1 MSNSFSYQ
9 PRKSDS
15 VTALLA
21 VTGLFAI
28 YGPTF
33 DAICSTGIAKP
44 LLWVLLFI
52 ASAIFITL
60 FWTIHNVA
68 QSRLKQYIERETE
81 IFSGRSRIRNLVIK
95 VLVFFSVLTITA
107 GPLLLI
113 GLGVF
118 ETVSPHL
125 NRIQAQIPSLGF
137 CGASSF
143 HWSSLLQLILAIF
156 IVVLVFLTGR
166 YPSENPKIPV
176 WFPFVLASVIFLSLI
191 LLNAISPAG
200 FKAKEADFVPY
211 TNIFAIALLLIS
223 GLQIFAG
230 KLVSWLFADFKQHQ
244 EPNFYTRLLN
254 TELFQGT
261 PVTPGL
267 SWTRI
272 CYGLFVSPVL
282 HLPHLLLM
290 PAFLALLVPSH
301 LLYPV
306 VGIAFVASW
315 VLLTWGGMFWR
326 WDQMIFMVTRYFFR
340 GLPLL
345 VSIIIIGLGIARVL
359 GVHYVAT
366 VLDVARFSVVT
377 MLVFML
383 YSLSWM
389 FEHFTNRQLTG
400 HLMTYLGA
408 GENQDW
414 LEYDYAGPVDPVKND
429 VPGENRC
436 IQRHGASRFSVVGI
450 MQKEDG
456 SLVQVYHIWDTLNL
470 FRKLSG
476 DDGSSPQA
484 QDNLRGIEAFR
495 SLRRR
500 VLFYRGLMSFFSIVL
515 LGGVLFLVNH
525 FSGKYDELEPVIS
538 VNGDVGYHSVGNED
552 ASASLAKPPFSL
564 TERLKTQAKNKQPA
578 ILLAASGGGTR
589 AALYAYSVLRGIA
602 DLGQIDNIIL
612 TSGVSGGGVSL
623 AYFAAHHEEL
633 LKAEKTS
640 DVAWLKYRERMA
652 APFVKDVLEGIL
664 EPRIYW
670 KTRLG
675 ILLEESF
682 VRHFGDN
689 VKGKTLYDADI
700 GLIFNTS
707 ITALPCNSAHL
718 TTRLFGC
725 TEEKPL
731 TEAFTVL
738 SGGRLILT
746 NLDNAH
752 AFHQIPQLSSD
763 KKLEG
768 ESMLNKQQRKIA
780 ADVFLPYKVIQDN
793 NIRLTQ
799 AGALNANF
807 PPVFFDASIEIKYAD
822 RSERFY
828 VTDGG
833 ATDNRG
839 LISLLYALRNS
850 LNQLG
855 PDEIPQI
862 HIVVAEASASSYDYE
877 SALGLGTAFSSAK
890 EKLASGLINEL
901 LADVKSKS
909 PASQVAYLNMPAV
922 LRSRGGLGTHW
933 MMPGSIQIKNPY
945 TVDPGSDD
953 PKTLSADQFKCIMD
967 ILYASDQN
975 DDSECSKTLKIFG
988 SDAEK
993 IKEKIWIGKTLD
1005 GMFSTPDYHAEN
1017 WEAFS
1022 EHFR

>member
-9 PRKSDS
+9 SRKSDS

-21 VTGLFAI
+21 VTGLFAV

-44 LLWVLLFI
+44 LLWALLFI
-52 ASAIFITL
+52 ASAVFIAL
-60 FWTIHNVA
+60 FWTIHSVA

-81 IFSGRSRIRNLVIK
+81 IFSGHSRIRKLVIK
-95 VLVFFSVLTITA
+95 SLVFLSILTITA

-113 GLGVF
+113 GLGVV
-118 ETVSPHL
+118 ETLSPHL

-137 CGASSF
+137 CGTSSF

-166 YPSENPKIPV
+166 YPSENPKIPA
-176 WFPFVLASVIFLSLI
+176 WFSFVLASVIFFSLI
-191 LLNAISPAG
+191 LLNAITPAG

-211 TNIFAIALLLIS
+211 TNIFAVALLLIS

-230 KLVSWLFADFKQHQ
+230 KLVSGLFADFKKRHK
-244 EPNFYTRLLN
+244 PNFDTRLFN
-254 TELFQGT
+254 TELFQGA

-301 LLYPV
+301 LLYLV

-345 VSIIIIGLGIARVL
+345 VSITIIGLGIARVF

-389 FEHFTNRQLTG
+389 FDHFINRQLTD

-414 LEYDYAGPVDPVKND
+414 LEYDYTGPVDPVKND

-450 MQKEDG
+450 MQKENG
-456 SLVQVYHIWDTLNL
+456 SLVQVYHIWDALNL

-484 QDNLRGIEAFR
+484 QDNMQGIEAFR

-515 LGGVLFLVNH
+515 LGGAFLLVNY

-538 VNGDVGYHSVGNED
+538 VNGDVSYQSDGNVS
-552 ASASLAKPPFSL
+552 ASASLVKPPFSL
-564 TERLKTQAKNKQPA
+564 TEGLRTQARDKQPA

-589 AALYAYSVLRGIA
+589 AALYAYSVLRGIS
-602 DLGQIDNIIL
+602 DLGQIDNVIL

-633 LKAEKTS
+633 KAAKTS
-640 DVAWLKYRERMA
+640 DNAWLKYRERMA
-652 APFVKDVLEGIL
+652 APFVKDVLEGVL

-682 VRHFGDN
+682 VRHFGGE
-689 VKGKTLYDADI
+689 VKDKTLYDADI

-707 ITALPCNSAHL
+707 ITAHPCNSAHL
-718 TTRLFGC
+718 TTLLFGC
-725 TEEKPL
+725 AKEKPL

-746 NLDNAH
+746 NLDDANA
-752 AFHQIPQLSSD
+752 FYQIPLLSGD
-763 KKLEG
+763 KELEG
-768 ESMLNKQQRKIA
+768 ESVLNKQQKKIA

-793 NIRLTQ
+793 NVRLTQ

-807 PPVFFDASIEIKYAD
+807 PPVFFDAPIEIKYAD

-850 LNQLG
+850 LNQLS

-862 HIVVAEASASSYDYE
+862 HIVVAEASASGYDYQ
-877 SALGLGTAFSSAK
+877 SVLGLGTAFSSAK

-901 LADVKSKS
+901 LTDIKSKS

-945 TVDPGSDD
+945 TVDPNSED

-975 DDSECSKTLKIFG
+975 DDSECSKTLRTFG
-988 SDAEK
+988 SGAEK
-993 IKEKIWIGKTLD
+993 IKEKLWIGKTLD
-1005 GMFSTPDYHAEN
+1005 GMFSSPDYHAEN
-1017 WEAFS
+1017 WKAFS